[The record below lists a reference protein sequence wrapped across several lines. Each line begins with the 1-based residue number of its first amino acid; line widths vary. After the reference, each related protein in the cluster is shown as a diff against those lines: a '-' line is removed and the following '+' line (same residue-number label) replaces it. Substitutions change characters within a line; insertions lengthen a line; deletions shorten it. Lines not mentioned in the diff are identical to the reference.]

1 VSIQQTG
8 ENHTPQAEGFISRIA
23 GVVVDVEFPSGN
35 LPGIFNALHVESD
48 EHHGLVLEVQE
59 HLNAYTVRTIAMSST
74 SGLRRQI
81 AVRDT
86 GLPIRVPTGAPTLGR
101 LFDVLGHTIDGLPR
115 LKHTSSQSIHPKSPS
130 LQDRWASKEVFI
142 TGIKAVDLLTPFPRG
157 GKIGLFGGAG
167 VGKTLLMIE
176 LMRHTIREHSG
187 IVVFAGVGERSREGN
202 DLWLQM
208 KDSGVLDNTILV
220 FGQMNEP
227 PGARMRVPFTALTM
241 AEYFRDH
248 ENRPI
253 LLFLDNIYRYIQAG
267 AEVSALLGRLPSEA
281 GYQPTLDTE
290 MGKLQERITTTSHGS
305 ITSIQ
310 AVYVPADDI
319 TDPAVRVTFS
329 QLDASTVL
337 SRHQASLG
345 FYPAIDP
352 LESNSNML
360 TPDIV
365 GQRHHQIASQV
376 VSHLAR
382 YEELQD
388 VIAILGLDELNDEDR
403 LIVNRARRIQRFLTQ
418 PFFVSE
424 PYTGLPGR
432 YVPLQETLRGFEEIL
447 EGRYDHLPEQHLYM
461 VGSIDE
467 AIQKGQIENY
477 PEEINS

>member
-1 VSIQQTG
+1 MSIQQTG
-8 ENHTPQAEGFISRIA
+8 ENHTPQAEGFISRVA
-23 GVVVDVEFPSGN
+23 GVVVDVEFPTGN

-48 EHHGLVLEVQE
+48 DHHGLVLEVQE
-59 HLNAYTVRTIAMSST
+59 HLNAYTVRAIAMSST
-74 SGLRRQI
+74 SGLRRRI
-81 AVRDT
+81 PVHDT

-115 LKHTSSQSIHPKSPS
+115 LKHTSTQSIHPKSPS
-130 LQDRWASKEVFI
+130 LQERWASKDVFV

-208 KDSGVLDNTILV
+208 KESGVLESTILV

-267 AEVSALLGRLPSEA
+267 AEVSALLGKLPSEA

-290 MGKLQERITTTSHGS
+290 MGKLQERITTTGHGS
-305 ITSIQ
+305 ITAIQ

-352 LESNSNML
+352 LESNSSML
-360 TPDIV
+360 TPEVV
-365 GQRHHQIASQV
+365 GQRHFQIASQV
-376 VSHLAR
+376 ISHLAR

-388 VIAILGLDELNDEDR
+388 VIAILGLDELNDDDR
-403 LIVNRARRIQRFLTQ
+403 LVVNRARRIQRFLTQ

-432 YVPLQETLRGFEEIL
+432 YVPLDETLRGFEEIL
-447 EGRYDHLPEQHLYM
+447 QGRFDQLPEQHLYM

-467 AIQKGQIENY
+467 ALQKGKS
-477 PEEINS
+477 PHRTEEVAP